1 MLKRERIWAKLELRP
16 MSPISPHEIDFSHF
30 PANIPRQTTYP
41 PPTANQ
47 QCSCEESHP
56 ALRSFHS
63 ADTSFSDNSSDD
75 DEDDDND
82 RSDNNRSDNN
92 RSDNNRSDNNRSDDD
107 RSNDDDGKVEH
118 SHRKSSRP
126 LREYERGVWVK
137 DLVET

>member
-63 ADTSFSDNSSDD
+63 AVTSFSGGDRPIFLDNSSDD

-82 RSDNNRSDNN
+82 
-92 RSDNNRSDNNRSDDD
+92 RSDNNRSDDD

-118 SHRKSSRP
+118 SHRKTSRP